1 MFKKKEARELKKIKI
16 AHTERFVHTP
26 EQHQTSAYLPC
37 CCIHDNTVSW
47 EVGMTTTGSEK
58 RQAGGWWWGWWWGV
72 YCWKRRQEKNGKK
85 ERRTE
90 KDGEKL
96 R

>member
-1 MFKKKEARELKKIKI
+1 MFKKKEARDLKKIKS

-58 RQAGGWWWGWWWGV
+58 RQDGGWGWEFV
-72 YCWKRRQEKNGKK
+72 LLEEEDR
-85 ERRTE
+85 